1 MQKRRQREREE
12 GLFNS
17 RFSVPRTVRML
28 LVDDDGRCRDGLV
41 KPRELGQEV
50 GRLAS
55 RGCPEKFKSLNHD
68 CTSGVFN
75 FVPGLVDR
83 LGRLEH
89 ASVVVHN
96 PCGRALSG
104 PVSDCNARR
113 GPLTALVR

>member
-1 MQKRRQREREE
+1 MHAKTERGREE

-55 RGCPEKFKSLNHD
+55 RGCP
-68 CTSGVFN
+68 
-75 FVPGLVDR
+75 GLVDR

-104 PVSDCNARR
+104 PVSHCNARR
-113 GPLTALVR
+113 GPLAALVR